1 MVGGP
6 GQNKKAGYTV
16 AGLHQETLR
25 ARFSLARP
33 LGEGAETG
41 PRGVSLEPSNS
52 ARAAI
57 AIIQH
62 DTGIV
67 VPVYFPE
74 GVDSDRWEEH
84 LRDNVGALCEQVA
97 DPTAIVLSVDGE
109 QFGADVAD
117 RLVAELGVSARFSP
131 INRGKLSSASRG
143 IRFLL
148 ERTNLRYA
156 IIVDQDGDHFANE
169 LPNFARAA
177 QHVACGVGTDRI
189 LILGARSSRHRP
201 MGMLRGELEE
211 LADRILL
218 DALSYNAAVTG
229 KPLRLEYAAALGE
242 FPDFHSGYKLFSR
255 QTAADVFLG
264 EEQRAGVS
272 DRCYYHHAAEAV
284 MVVEAM
290 ERGAHL
296 GIVNRST
303 FNEQPISAYGLYE
316 RSQLIADMII
326 WPCKRLNVPLAFVE
340 QWLANHIPRLLL
352 NTLAPDGKAE
362 LQAVRDLVIAAFTE
376 SRGGRSSPLLQPLFV

>member
-1 MVGGP
+1 M
-6 GQNKKAGYTV
+6 
-16 AGLHQETLR
+16 
-25 ARFSLARP
+25 
-33 LGEGAETG
+33 
-41 PRGVSLEPSNS
+41 
-52 ARAAI
+52 
-57 AIIQH
+57 
-62 DTGIV
+62 
-67 VPVYFPE
+67 PVYFPK
-74 GVDSDRWEEH
+74 GVCSEPWEVH

-109 QFGADVAD
+109 QFGAEVTK

-131 INRGKLSSASRG
+131 ANRGKLSSAGHG

-148 ERTNLRYA
+148 ERTNSQYVV
-156 IIVDQDGDHFANE
+156 IVDQDGDHFANE

-177 QHVACGVGTDRI
+177 QHIACGVGTERI
-189 LILGARSSRHRP
+189 LILGARSSRHHP

-218 DALSYNAAVTG
+218 DALSYSAAVTG
-229 KPLRLEYAAALGE
+229 KPLRLEYATTLGE
-242 FPDFHSGYKLFSR
+242 FPDFHSGYKLFSQR
-255 QTAADVFLG
+255 TAADVFLG

-303 FNEQPISAYGLYE
+303 FNEQPITAYGLYE
-316 RSQLIADMII
+316 RSQLIADMIV
-326 WPCKRLNVPLAFVE
+326 WPCKRLNVPQAFVE

-362 LQAVRDLVIAAFTE
+362 LQKVRDLVIASFSE
-376 SRGGRSSPLLQPLFV
+376 SQCGSHSPLQQPLFI